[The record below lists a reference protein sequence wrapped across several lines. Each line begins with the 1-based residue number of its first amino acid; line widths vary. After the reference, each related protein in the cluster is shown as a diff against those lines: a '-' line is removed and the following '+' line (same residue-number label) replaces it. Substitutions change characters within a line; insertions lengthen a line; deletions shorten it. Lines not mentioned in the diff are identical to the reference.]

1 MAILSTNF
9 YDLVEHTCSA
19 IQAFEKRKNKRSE
32 REQEGFEA
40 SVKYILELLWKSH
53 QSYPYRLP
61 KINLNKNYYSSSNIY
76 KKQDLTYRILI
87 ENVYLP
93 LQNMGWIKEER
104 KGYNDRS
111 GEGNSDTTWF
121 KPSYKLKQTLE
132 SLEGHSSITIKPD
145 LTVERIILR
154 NEEGR
159 NISYTHML

>member
-1 MAILSTNF
+1 MATLSTNF

-19 IQAFEKRKNKRSE
+19 IKTFEKRKNKRSE

-40 SVKYILELLWKSH
+40 AVKYILELLWKSH

-93 LQNMGWIKEER
+93 LQKMGWIKEER

-111 GEGNSDTTWF
+111 GEGQFGHDMVQA
-121 KPSYKLKQTLE
+121 KLQVKADSGVPRRALKHNYQA
-132 SLEGHSSITIKPD
+132 
-145 LTVERIILR
+145 
-154 NEEGR
+154 
-159 NISYTHML
+159 

>member
-1 MAILSTNF
+1 MDILSTNF

-19 IQAFEKRKNKRSE
+19 IQAFEKRKNKRSK

-40 SVKYILELLWKSH
+40 AVKYILELLWKSH

-61 KINLNKNYYSSSNIY
+61 KMNLNKNYYSSSNIY

-93 LQNMGWIKEER
+93 LQKMGWIKEER

-111 GEGNSDTTWF
+111 GEGNSDTTCQA
-121 KPSYKLKQTLE
+121 KLQVKAD
-132 SLEGHSSITIKPD
+132 SG
-145 LTVERIILR
+145 VLR
-154 NEEGR
+154 RALKHN
-159 NISYTHML
+159 YQA

>member
-40 SVKYILELLWKSH
+40 AVKYILELLWKSH

-87 ENVYLP
+87 ENVY
-93 LQNMGWIKEER
+93 
-104 KGYNDRS
+104 
-111 GEGNSDTTWF
+111 F
-121 KPSYKLKQTLE
+121 HYKKWDGLKKNVRATMTGQGKAIQTRL
-132 SLEGHSSITIKPD
+132 GSSQVT
-145 LTVERIILR
+145 
-154 NEEGR
+154 
-159 NISYTHML
+159 S

>member
-1 MAILSTNF
+1 MGILSTNF
-9 YDLVEHTCSA
+9 YDLVEHTFCA

-40 SVKYILELLWKSH
+40 AVKYILELLWKSH

-93 LQNMGWIKEER
+93 LQKMGWIKEAR

-111 GEGNSDTTWF
+111 REGNSETTWF
-121 KPSYKLKQTLE
+121 QAKLQVKAG
-132 SLEGHSSITIKPD
+132 SG
-145 LTVERIILR
+145 VLR
-154 NEEGR
+154 RALKHN
-159 NISYTHML
+159 YQA